1 MHFIIVSG
9 KTQSARTTSLS
20 HRQLAVMAVAG
31 LVLLPAVLGW
41 VAWDFYARV
50 RAPVSANASLL
61 AAQRTELSADR
72 AALAATR
79 RQAETDLNA
88 LAQRL
93 GQLQAQLWRLNALG
107 AHLVQMAGLDKAEF
121 DFSAEPAM
129 GGPEASVMGVTPA
142 LFPALDTLD
151 TRLRAQSERLTALET
166 LLMNRQLEAAVTPG
180 GWPVTGGWVSSG
192 FGWRADPFTGRRAFH
207 EGVDIASR
215 LGSPIHAMG
224 EGVVRYAG
232 PRPGYGLLV
241 EIIHG
246 DIVTRYAHCKSVS
259 VKVGDRVARG
269 TPIATVGTS
278 GRSTGPHLHFEVLR
292 RSHAVN
298 PRPYLDRQSAFAL
311 NKY

>member
-1 MHFIIVSG
+1 MQFIIVSG
-9 KTQSARTTSLS
+9 KTRSARTTTLS

-31 LVLLPAVLGW
+31 LMVLPAVLGW
-41 VAWDFYARV
+41 VVWDFYARV
-50 RAPVSANASLL
+50 GASMSADATVF
-61 AAQRTELSADR
+61 AAQRAELGADR

-129 GGPEASVMGVTPA
+129 GGPEASVMGVAPA

-151 TRLRAQSERLTALET
+151 ERLRTQSERLTALET

-246 DIVTRYAHCKSVS
+246 DIVTRYAHCKTIA

-269 TPIATVGTS
+269 TPIATVGSS

-292 RSHAVN
+292 RDEPVN
-298 PRPYLDRQSAFAL
+298 PRPYLQASA
-311 NKY
+311 KG